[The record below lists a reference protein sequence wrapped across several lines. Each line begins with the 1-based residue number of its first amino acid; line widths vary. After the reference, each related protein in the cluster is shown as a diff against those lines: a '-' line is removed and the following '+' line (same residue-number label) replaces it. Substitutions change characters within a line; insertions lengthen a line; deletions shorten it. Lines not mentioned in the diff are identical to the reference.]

1 MGQCET
7 LKYET
12 WLNVYPK
19 ERTKYSAL
27 ATVLLS
33 RSKNQNVC
41 FQCLKHVFHVHV
53 FHSLIRPPKLSGCEG
68 PYVGQLLTI
77 LGGAV
82 PLDLAV
88 RNKICISFIY
98 LKEKVGGG
106 DKNRNS
112 YI

>member
-1 MGQCET
+1 M
-7 LKYET
+7 
-12 WLNVYPK
+12 YPK

-27 ATVLLS
+27 GTVLLS
-33 RSKNQNVC
+33 RSKNQKVC

-53 FHSLIRPPKLSGCEG
+53 FHSLIRPLKLSGCAG

-88 RNKICISFIY
+88 RK
-98 LKEKVGGG
+98 KVVFHLFTRKKKWEEGKKTGIVIF
-106 DKNRNS
+106 RS
-112 YI
+112 QSSR